1 MKIPPMPVTLRTQ
14 FSDVGRLIQGNVDGA
29 ADREFTRVDA
39 SSLMPRTHGLDRR
52 EPCLFRLSNSHII
65 PHASVDRDAKTNGS
79 AIALPFAA
87 FARAEDYFLLFDAGV

>member
-14 FSDVGRLIQGNVDGA
+14 FSDVGRLAQGNVDGA

-39 SSLMPRTHGLDRR
+39 SSLMPRTHGLDGR
-52 EPCLFRLSNSHII
+52 EPYMFRLSNRDII
-65 PHASVDRDAKTNGS
+65 RHASDKRDAKANGS

-87 FARAEDYFLLFDAGV
+87 FARAEDYFLPFDAGV